1 MSISE
6 ERAIFVASK
15 FAESEYR
22 KRNLLLRLGD
32 ASARLE
38 EGGFGHDVLGLG
50 FSYWSIL
57 FNIVNSDST
66 VAVMNPDHLI
76 VLVDAKS
83 EKSVWF
89 PVM

>member
-6 ERAIFVASK
+6 ERAIIVARE
-15 FAESEYR
+15 FAESKYS
-22 KRNLLLRLGD
+22 KRNALLRLGD

-38 EGGFGHDVLGLG
+38 RGGFGHDFLGLG

-57 FNIVNSDST
+57 FNIMNVDST
-66 VAVMNPDHLI
+66 IAVMDPDHLI
-76 VLVDAKS
+76 VLVDATS